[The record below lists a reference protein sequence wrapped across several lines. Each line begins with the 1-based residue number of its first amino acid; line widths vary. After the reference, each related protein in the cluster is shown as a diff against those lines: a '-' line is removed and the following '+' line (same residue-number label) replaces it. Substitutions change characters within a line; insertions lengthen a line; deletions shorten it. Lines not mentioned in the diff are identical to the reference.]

1 MDTRNG
7 DTIMVKSKQF
17 NIFQETI
24 KSVTEENGDLYITG
38 IANTGNR
45 DLVGDIVTD
54 TALEEIAAQAVNRNL
69 HFNHN
74 GNYDDTLTEL
84 TESIIGVITEAKV
97 VPEGVE
103 IKSKILPKHV
113 EVIRYFLENEVK
125 FGLSISG
132 KAHYADN
139 SFEEIESWDLT
150 EISLVPI
157 PCDQGTMGTVRIS
170 KSFNDFI
177 TYTLE
182 DEKMAEEDV
191 VYITQ
196 EQAEELINAAFNEK
210 EEELL
215 EQVRG
220 ELKDE
225 YETKINGLVE
235 QVEALTTQVQALT
248 EGNEGEG
255 EGEGAGQEGK
265 PAKSGDK
272 EDEEKSPEE
281 EEEEEKRIDSLVEKK
296 TEELLKQIFGKHSP
310 NFNYKNEDKKQIP
323 EQKSFTPREIAEIIT
338 GGK

>member
-7 DTIMVKSKQF
+7 GTIMVKSKQF

-24 KSVTEENGDLYITG
+24 KSVTEENGDLYLTG

-84 TESIIGVITEAKV
+84 TESIIGVITEAEV

-182 DEKMAEEDV
+182 DEKMAEGDV

-255 EGEGAGQEGK
+255 EGEKGEG
-265 PAKSGDK
+265 SE
-272 EDEEKSPEE
+272 ED
-281 EEEEEKRIDSLVEKK
+281 EEEKRIDSLVEKK
-296 TEELLKQIFGKHSP
+296 TAEILKQIFGKPSP
-310 NFNYKNEDKKQIP
+310 QFDYENEKGESTPNKKQ
-323 EQKSFTPREIAEIIT
+323 KTFTAREIAEIIT
-338 GGK
+338 GGN